1 MSVHL
6 NLSEYSFIAK
16 ETNYLYVCGQL
27 SNHLN
32 PCTPK
37 MDQIFNKWLSF
48 ARLCTDK
55 SLDDYTYQKI
65 AEQCSDT

>member
-32 PCTPK
+32 PCTLK

-48 ARLCTDK
+48 VRLCTDK
-55 SLDDYTYQKI
+55 SLDGYLQKKI